1 MARLAAPRT
10 LFAVATLF
18 AAAASADDGM
28 WTLDNLPMQRLQERY
43 GFTPTPQW
51 VEHVQKACVNFG
63 GGSGAFVSPQG
74 LVLTNHH
81 VALNQLQ
88 KMSSPEHNYLRD
100 GFFANGP
107 SEEMA
112 CPDLEL
118 KVLWSMDDV
127 TAQVTGA
134 IDAKA
139 PREQQNTQRKAVI
152 AKLEQESTQTT
163 GLKTESVELYN
174 GGEYWLYRYRTFKDV
189 RLVCA
194 PEEQIAFYGG
204 DLDNFSFPRHDL
216 DFAFFRVYENGRPLH
231 PEHWIRWSPSGVKE
245 GDLTF
250 VVGHPGRTGRLRTMA
265 QLAYERELQRPT
277 RIKIQ
282 EQRLA
287 ACRAYAAQGS
297 EPARQTVNTIRG
309 LENNLKRER
318 GFLEILSDPKFIAT
332 KQSMEDALRARVA
345 KNEAVASADAAAW
358 ERIAACQRLLA
369 QRGNARFYRDMNRV
383 SRLADIANG
392 LVRMTAELEKPNEA
406 RLREYRES
414 NLASQRFQLLSRAPV
429 YPAMEEHMLTSY
441 LQVCVEALG
450 PSDEFVKTAL
460 GGRAPADVAHDVIAG
475 TKLADVAERKRLL
488 EGGCKAI
495 ESSKDPLI
503 LWARRMDVPYRAER
517 QWMEDN
523 VEIVES
529 LEGAH
534 IAHARFAL
542 DGKSSYPDATGTL
555 RVSYGKTA
563 GYKQLT
569 TEVPWRTTF
578 LGLFDRAASFENRP
592 PFDVPQR
599 VAAAQSALDLSTT
612 LDFVTTNDI
621 IGGNSG
627 SPVLDRNGDYV
638 GLVFDGN
645 IQSFLWDFGYSDEQA
660 RCVAVDSRG
669 ITEAL
674 RKIYGM
680 GTLADELTPAQ

>member
-1 MARLAAPRT
+1 MARLAATRT
-10 LFAVATLF
+10 LFAVAILWAT
-18 AAAASADDGM
+18 AAQADDGM
-28 WTLDNLPMQRLQERY
+28 WTLDNLPVQRLQERY

-51 VEHVQKACVNFG
+51 VEHVQKSCVNFG

-100 GFFANGP
+100 GFFAHDPG
-107 SEEMA
+107 EEMA

-118 KVLWSMDDV
+118 KVLWSMEDV
-127 TAQVTGA
+127 TAKVTGA

-139 PREQQNTQRKAVI
+139 SREQQSTQRKAVI
-152 AKLEQESTQTT
+152 AKLEQESTQAT

-216 DFAFFRVYENGRPLH
+216 DFAFFRVYENGKPLH

-265 QLAYERELQRPT
+265 QLAYEREFQRPT

-297 EPARQTVNTIRG
+297 EPERQTVNTVRG

-358 ERIAACQRLLA
+358 EGIAACQKVLA
-369 QRGNARFYRDMNRV
+369 QKGNARFYHDMARV
-383 SRLADIANG
+383 SRLVDIANG
-392 LVRMTAELEKPNEA
+392 LVRMSAELEKPNEQ
-406 RLREYRES
+406 RLKEYRES
-414 NLASQRFQLLSRAPV
+414 NLASQRFQLFSRAPV

-441 LQVCVEALG
+441 LQMCVDALG
-450 PSDEFVKTAL
+450 PKDEFVKTAL
-460 GGRAPADVAHDVIAG
+460 AGHTPGEVAHELLAG

-488 EGGCKAI
+488 EGGRKAI
-495 ESSKDPLI
+495 EASKDPLI

-555 RVSYGKTA
+555 RLSYGKTA
-563 GYKQLT
+563 GYRQLS

-578 LGLFDRAASFENRP
+578 LGLFDRAKSFDNRR
-592 PFDVPQR
+592 PFDVPER
-599 VAAAQSALDLSTT
+599 VAAAQGAIDLSTT

-674 RKIYGM
+674 RKIYAM
-680 GTLADELTPAQ
+680 GSLADELTPVQ

>member
-1 MARLAAPRT
+1 MSRLAATRT
-10 LFAVATLF
+10 LFAVATLI
-18 AAAASADDGM
+18 AATAAADDGM
-28 WTLDNLPMQRLQERY
+28 WTLDNLPVQRLQERY

-100 GFFANGP
+100 GFFAQGP
-107 SEEMA
+107 AEEMA

-127 TAQVTGA
+127 TAKVKGA
-134 IDAKA
+134 IDPNASSE
-139 PREQQNTQRKAVI
+139 RQNTQRKAVI
-152 AKLEQESTQTT
+152 ATLEQESTQTT

-216 DFAFFRVYENGRPLH
+216 DFAFFRVYENGKPLH
-231 PEHWIRWSPSGVKE
+231 PEHWIRWSSAGVKE

-265 QLAYERELQRPT
+265 QLEYEREMQRPT

-287 ACRAYAAQGS
+287 ACRAYAALGS
-297 EPARQTVNTIRG
+297 EQARQTVNTIRG

-345 KNEAVASADAAAW
+345 KNEAIASADAAAW

-369 QRGNARFYRDMNRV
+369 QKGNARFYHDMGRV
-383 SRLADIANG
+383 SRLVDIASG
-392 LVRMTAELEKPNEA
+392 LVRMSAELEKPNEE

-414 NLASQRFQLLSRAPV
+414 NLASQRFQLFSRAPV
-429 YPAMEEHMLTSY
+429 YPAMEEHMLASH
-441 LQVCVEALG
+441 LKMCVEALG
-450 PSDEFVKTAL
+450 TSDEFVKAAL
-460 GGRAPADVAHDVIAG
+460 AGRSPADVAHDVIAG

-488 EGGCKAI
+488 EGGRKAI

-503 LWARRMDVPYRAER
+503 LWARRMDAPYRAER

-555 RVSYGKTA
+555 RLSYGKTA

-578 LGLFDRAASFENRP
+578 LGLFDRAASFDNRR

-599 VAAAQSALDLSTT
+599 VAAAQGALDLSTT

-674 RKIYGM
+674 RKIYAM
-680 GTLADELTPAQ
+680 GTLADELTPVQ

>member
-1 MARLAAPRT
+1 MARLAVVRT
-10 LFAVATLF
+10 FSLAAILFGAVAH
-18 AAAASADDGM
+18 ADEGM
-28 WTLDNLPMQRLQERY
+28 WTLDNLPTQKMQERY
-43 GFTPTPQW
+43 EFTPTPQW
-51 VEHVQKACVNFG
+51 LEHVQKSCVNFG
-63 GGSGAFVSPQG
+63 GGSGAFVSAQG

-88 KMSSPEHNYLRD
+88 KISSPEHNYLRE
-100 GFFANGP
+100 GFFARDAA
-107 SEEMA
+107 EEMP

-118 KVLWSMDDV
+118 KVLWSMEDI
-127 TAQVTGA
+127 TAKVKAA
-134 IDAKA
+134 IDDKA
-139 PREQQNTQRKAVI
+139 PREQQNTQRKAVL
-152 AKLEQESTQTT
+152 AKLEQASTQAS
-163 GLKTESVELYN
+163 GLKTEALELYN
-174 GGEYWLYRYRTFKDV
+174 GGEYWLYRYKTFKDV

-204 DLDNFSFPRHDL
+204 DSDNFSFPRHDL
-216 DFAFFRVYENGRPLH
+216 DFAFFRVYDNGKPYQ
-231 PEHWIRWSPSGVKE
+231 PEHYIRWSPTGVKE

-250 VVGHPGRTGRLRTMA
+250 VVGHPGRTNRLRTMS
-265 QLAYERELQRPT
+265 QLQYDREISRPT
-277 RIKIQ
+277 RIQNQ

-287 ACRAYAAQGS
+287 AYRAYAAKGPEQ
-297 EPARQTVNTIRG
+297 ERQTVNAVRG

-318 GFLEILSDPKFIAT
+318 GFLEILSDPKFLAA
-332 KQSMEDALRARVA
+332 KQSMEDDMRARVA
-345 KNEAVASADAAAW
+345 KNEALASADGGAW
-358 ERIAACQRLLA
+358 ERIAAAQKLLTQQGA
-369 QRGNARFYRDMNRV
+369 ARFYHDMGRV

-392 LVRMTAELEKPNEA
+392 LVRMTAELEKPNEK

-414 NLASQRFQLLSRAPV
+414 NLNSQRFQLLSRAPV
-429 YPAMEEHMLTSY
+429 YPAMEEHVLTAH
-441 LQVCVEALG
+441 LQMCLDAVG
-450 PSDEFVKTAL
+450 PNDPFLKAAL
-460 GGRAPADVAHDVIAG
+460 GGRAPAEVAHDLITG

-488 EGGCKAI
+488 EGGRKAV
-495 ESSKDPLI
+495 EASKDPLI
-503 LWARRMDVPYRAER
+503 VWAREIDAPYRTER

-523 VEIVES
+523 IEIVES

-542 DGKSSYPDATGTL
+542 DGKSQYPDASGTL

-563 GYKQLT
+563 GYPQLT

-578 LGLFDRAASFENRP
+578 LGLFDRARSFDNRK
-592 PFDVPQR
+592 PFDLPAR
-599 VAAAQSALDLSTT
+599 VAAAEKSLDLSTT
-612 LDFVTTNDI
+612 LNFVTTNDI

-645 IQSFLWDFGYSDEQA
+645 IQSFLWDFGYSEEQA

-669 ITEAL
+669 MVEAL

-680 GTLADELTPAQ
+680 GSLADELMPVQ

>member
-1 MARLAAPRT
+1 MARLAPQW
-10 LFAVATLF
+10 TLF
-18 AAAASADDGM
+18 AAAVLLATAAGADDGM
-28 WTLDNLPMQRLQERY
+28 WTLDNLPMQHLQERY
-43 GFTPTPQW
+43 GFVPTPQW

-88 KMSSPEHNYLRD
+88 KMSSKEHNYLHD
-100 GFFANGP
+100 GFFAHSP
-107 SEEMA
+107 AEEMP

-118 KVLWSMDDV
+118 KVLWSMEDV
-127 TAQVTGA
+127 TSKVTNA

-139 PREQQNTQRKAVI
+139 SREQQNTQRKAAI
-152 AKLEQESTQTT
+152 AKLEQESTQSTH
-163 GLKTESVELYN
+163 LKTESVELYN

-194 PEEQIAFYGG
+194 PEEQMAFYGG

-216 DFAFFRVYENGRPLH
+216 DFAFFRVYESGQPLH

-250 VVGHPGRTGRLRTMA
+250 VVGHPGRTSRLRTMS
-265 QLAYERELQRPT
+265 QLEYERDVQRPV

-282 EQRLA
+282 ETRLA
-287 ACRAYAAQGS
+287 ACRAYAAQGA
-297 EPARQTVNTIRG
+297 EQARQTVNTIRG

-318 GFLEILSDPKFIAT
+318 GFLEILSDPRFLAA

-358 ERIAACQRLLA
+358 EHLAACERMLA
-369 QRGNARFYRDMNRV
+369 QKGTARFYHDMARV

-392 LVRMTAELEKPNEA
+392 LVRMTAELEKPNET
-406 RLREYRES
+406 RLREYRDS
-414 NLASQRFQLLSRAPV
+414 NLASQRFQLFSPAPV
-429 YPAMEEHMLTSY
+429 YPAMEENLLASY
-441 LQVCVEALG
+441 LQMCSDALG
-450 PSDEFVKTAL
+450 SGDEFVKMAL
-460 GGRAPADVAHDVIAG
+460 GGRPAADVVHEIIAG
-475 TKLADVAERKRLL
+475 TKLADVAERKRLA
-488 EGGCKAI
+488 EGGRKAI
-495 ESSKDPLI
+495 EASTDPLI
-503 LWARRMDVPYRAER
+503 VWARKMDVPYRAER
-517 QWMEDN
+517 QWLEDN

-534 IAHARFAL
+534 VAHARFAL

-555 RVSYGKTA
+555 RLSYGKAA
-563 GYKQLT
+563 GYTQLT

-578 LGLFDRAASFENRP
+578 HGLFDRAESFENRK

-599 VAAAQSALDLSTT
+599 VAAAQGTLDLSTT

-627 SPVLDRNGDYV
+627 SPVLDRSGDYV

-674 RKIYGM
+674 RKIYAM
-680 GTLADELTPAQ
+680 GSLADELTTVQ